1 LNIVLCVVSNSRANV
16 LNLVVLVI
24 KAFAINLKF
33 GLYIRLLSVKVYV
46 AVFVKEL
53 IKVIYL
59 SLVLYVCSL
68 CI

>member
-1 LNIVLCVVSNSRANV
+1 MVLCVVSNLRANV

-24 KAFAINLKF
+24 KAFVINSEF

-46 AVFVKEL
+46 IVFVKEL
-53 IKVIYL
+53 IKVIYF
-59 SLVLYVCSL
+59 SLILCVYSL